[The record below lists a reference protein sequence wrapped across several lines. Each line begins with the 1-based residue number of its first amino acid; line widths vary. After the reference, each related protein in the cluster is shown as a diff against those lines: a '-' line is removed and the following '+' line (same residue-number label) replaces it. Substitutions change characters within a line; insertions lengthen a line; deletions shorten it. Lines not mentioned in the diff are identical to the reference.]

1 MARRRSSTTRR
12 EARTTPR
19 GKSPREARVERLTW
33 VLLVLAFGVVRLL
46 EDAGVP
52 NWMLPLSGAAI
63 LFGSALYQ
71 YTRRW
76 RVSPVTWIA
85 AGLMTFFTYY
95 SLQIDPTRDF
105 SGLALIV
112 FAGVILFGVIT
123 GDT

>member
-85 AGLMTFFTYY
+85 AGLMAFFTYY

-112 FAGVILFGVIT
+112 FAGVILFGVLT

>member
-1 MARRRSSTTRR
+1 MARRRSNTTRH

-63 LFGSALYQ
+63 LLGSALYQ
-71 YTRRW
+71 YVRRW
-76 RVSPVTWIA
+76 RVSPATWIA
-85 AGLMTFFTYY
+85 AGLMAFFTYY
-95 SLQIDPTRDF
+95 SFQIDPMRDF
-105 SGLALIV
+105 SGLSLIV
-112 FAGVILFGVIT
+112 FAGVILFGLIT

>member
-1 MARRRSSTTRR
+1 MARRRSGTTRR
-12 EARTTPR
+12 EARTTSR

-52 NWMLPLSGAAI
+52 NWLLPLSGATI
-63 LFGSALYQ
+63 LLGSALYQ

-85 AGLMTFFTYY
+85 AGLMAFFTYY
-95 SLQIDPTRDF
+95 SFQIDPTRDF
-105 SGLALIV
+105 SGLSLIV
-112 FAGVILFGVIT
+112 FAGVILFGLIT